1 MYRLLEPEEDKVLA
15 RFQNFYPTE
24 FNEKVSSSRLMDKF
38 YRRAILASGVIE
50 LIEKN
55 EKPITV
61 VDIAGGRGR
70 IGNMLEKLLEE
81 RGISKNFNYI
91 VVDLSR
97 KELGKSDWKL
107 KVRGDMSSVPVAHAD
122 TEFMLNSPNA
132 IVGFYSHFSEKYCKK
147 FEKGSS
153 VEAFK
158 EMAKT
163 EEFRIMVLLGHLTAL
178 TDKLN
183 ILEATK
189 LLEKDGVLT
198 VGGFAKGRSAYP
210 IDEMEG
216 VPLKAL
222 LADEFMLSGN
232 VMKHWE
238 DYSGSKLED
247 QPFFVAAYTKTGE
260 VGRELVEGCEGLFKS
275 KFKELTGN
283 KRFWETLEE
292 LEKIETEKKDAAGE
306 MRKATKKIIKE

>member
-38 YRRAILASGVIE
+38 YRRAILVSGVIE
-50 LIEKN
+50 LIEKS
-55 EKPITV
+55 EKPITI

-70 IGNMLEKLLEE
+70 IGSMLEKLLEE
-81 RGISKNFNYI
+81 RGISKSFNY
-91 VVDLSR
+91 VVIDFSR

-122 TEFMLNSPNA
+122 VVFMLNSPNA
-132 IVGFYSHFSEKYCKK
+132 VVGFYSCFLKKYGKP
-147 FEKGSS
+147 FEKGLDIK
-153 VEAFK
+153 AFE
-158 EMAKT
+158 EMRKT
-163 EEFRIMVLLGHLTAL
+163 EEFKVFMLLSHMTSQ

-189 LLEKDGVLT
+189 LLKQDGVLT

-238 DYSGSKLED
+238 DYSGNVLGD
-247 QPFFVAAYTKTGE
+247 QPFFAAAYTKTGE
-260 VGRELVEGCEGLFKS
+260 VGKELVEKCEGDFKCS
-275 KFKELTGN
+275 FKELMKN
-283 KRFWETLEE
+283 RRFWETLDE